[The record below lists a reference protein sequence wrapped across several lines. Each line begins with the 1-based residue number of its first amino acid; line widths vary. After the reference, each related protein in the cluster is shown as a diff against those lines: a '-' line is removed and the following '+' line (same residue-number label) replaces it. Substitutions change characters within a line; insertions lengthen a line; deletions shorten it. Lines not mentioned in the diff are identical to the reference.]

1 MIRHTCETCVKGMNN
16 NCDNYDMKPIR
27 WCYVATNEE
36 RDRIDGLSEDAEE
49 ARRDMRRKIE

>member
-27 WCYVATNEE
+27 WCYVPTDDE
-36 RDRIDGLSEDAEE
+36 RMREDDALESAAESRREKE
-49 ARRDMRRKIE
+49 ALK

>member
-1 MIRHTCETCVKGMNN
+1 MMSCQTCAKHLTDD
-16 NCDNYDMKPIR
+16 CDNYDMKPIR

>member
-27 WCYVATNEE
+27 WCYVATDEE
-36 RDRIDGLSEDAEE
+36 RMREYDALEASAESRREKE
-49 ARRDMRRKIE
+49 ARK